1 MGGKLQNKG
10 PVGTMTIEKIQDLI
24 LNATKVW
31 LGGDVRKMLLYTKP
45 YTQRVNTSAYA
56 PQLPTSKIPVV

>member
-1 MGGKLQNKG
+1 
-10 PVGTMTIEKIQDLI
+10 MTIEKIQDLI

-31 LGGDVRKMLLYTKP
+31 LGGDVRKMHLYTKP